1 MMLISDRIQL
11 VVAAAA
17 AQAAAA
23 SVGSAAVVPA
33 AVCGDDVWPEC
44 AVEAT
49 KTSVGHASAG
59 DGSAAG
65 PRIRLAPGSAVEG
78 W

>member
-44 AVEAT
+44 GGGDEDVRWARLRWRRFR
-49 KTSVGHASAG
+49 SWSAHSPG
-59 DGSAAG
+59 AG
-65 PRIRLAPGSAVEG
+65 LGR
-78 W
+78 